1 MYSSVLKRIC
11 LLSKI
16 CMLFSEIVPLRGGG
30 YHTCVCSL
38 NCAVVVDNNKVE
50 IFGATTESQ
59 LMQICH
65 REIL

>member
-1 MYSSVLKRIC
+1 M
-11 LLSKI
+11 
-16 CMLFSEIVPLRGGG
+16 
-30 YHTCVCSL
+30 CSL

-65 REIL
+65 REILYVMFVSELST